1 MDNTNSNRRI
11 IYIGSDH
18 AGFEAK
24 SHVIDYV
31 GNMGYSVI
39 DKGCFSED
47 SVDYPDF
54 GVAVGKAVTEDPGS
68 QGIIICGT
76 GIGISIAAN
85 KVKGVRAGLC
95 TTPLHAEMARK
106 HNDANIL
113 AMGARMNSLQEMDK
127 IIDAWFAS
135 NFEGGRHQKRVEKI
149 HSLTEK

>member
-1 MDNTNSNRRI
+1 VGKQDSNRRI

-31 GNMGYSVI
+31 SNMGYSVI
-39 DKGCFSED
+39 DKGTYSQD
-47 SVDYPDF
+47 SVDYPDY
-54 GVAVGKAVTEDPGS
+54 GVAVAKKVSEDTQS

-76 GIGISIAAN
+76 GIGISISAN
-85 KVKGVRAGLC
+85 KVNGIRAALC

-113 AMGARMNSLQEMDK
+113 AMGARMTTLKDMDAIK
-127 IIDAWFAS
+127 KESI
-135 NFEGGRHQKRVEKI
+135 KYI
-149 HSLTEK
+149 H

>member
-1 MDNTNSNRRI
+1 
-11 IYIGSDH
+11 
-18 AGFEAK
+18 
-24 SHVIDYV
+24 
-31 GNMGYSVI
+31 MGYSVI
-39 DKGCFSED
+39 DKGCFSEE

-54 GVAVGKAVTEDPGS
+54 GVAVGKAVVETPGS

-85 KVKGVRAGLC
+85 KVKGVRAALC
-95 TTPLHAEMARK
+95 TTPLHANLARQ

-113 AMGARMNSLQEMDK
+113 AMGARMTSLEDMDK

-135 NFEGGRHQKRVEKI
+135 KFEGGRHQRRVDKI

>member
-1 MDNTNSNRRI
+1 MDRSHSNSRI

-18 AGFEAK
+18 AGFQAK
-24 SHVIDYV
+24 SHVIDYIS
-31 GNMGYSVI
+31 NMGYSVI
-39 DKGCFSED
+39 DKGCFSEE

-54 GVAVGKAVTEDPGS
+54 GVAVGKAVVETPGS

-85 KVKGVRAGLC
+85 KVKGVRAALC
-95 TTPLHAEMARK
+95 TTPLHANLARQ

-113 AMGARMNSLQEMDK
+113 AMGARMTSLEDMDK

-135 NFEGGRHQKRVEKI
+135 KFEGGRHQRRVDKI

>member
-1 MDNTNSNRRI
+1 MDRKNSNGRI

-18 AGFEAK
+18 AGYEVK

-31 GNMGYSVI
+31 SNMGYSVI
-39 DKGCFSED
+39 DKGTLSPE

-54 GVAVGKAVTEDPGS
+54 GVSVGKAVVADPGS
-68 QGIIICGT
+68 MGIIICGT

-85 KVKGVRAGLC
+85 KVKGVRAALC

-106 HNDANIL
+106 HNNANIL
-113 AMGARMNSLQEMDK
+113 AMGARTTAPKDMEA
-127 IIDAWFAS
+127 IIDAWFA
-135 NFEGGRHQKRVEKI
+135 NDFEGGRHQRRVDKI

>member
-1 MDNTNSNRRI
+1 MGNKDSNRRI

-31 GNMGYSVI
+31 SNMGYSVI
-39 DKGCFSED
+39 DKGTFSPE

-54 GVAVGKAVTEDPGS
+54 GVAVGKAVANDPDTS
-68 QGIIICGT
+68 GIIICGT

-85 KVKGVRAGLC
+85 KIKNIRAALC

-106 HNDANIL
+106 HNNANIL
-113 AMGARMNSLQEMDK
+113 AMGARMTGLEEMDA
-127 IIDAWFAS
+127 IIDTWFS
-135 NFEGGRHQKRVEKI
+135 TDFEGGRHQKRVDKI